1 MCTCT
6 GVIIKVHQKLTN
18 LSALL
23 LVLMGE
29 PVVGE
34 PVVLVSLWQLK
45 NTSNRLG
52 GVGFNRYTSMYMRTC
67 TGVVTKKHQKLTN
80 LSAFVLVLMGELV
93 VDETVVLNYLENV
106 ENRDQAICCNRHTLM
121 YIDCR
126 LTGKDAN
133 WHTQCL
139 HEVGRYLLS
148 YKRKEDFL
156 ESRSR

>member
-6 GVIIKVHQKLTN
+6 GVIIKDHQKLTN

-45 NTSNRLG
+45 NTRNRLG
-52 GVGFNRYTSMYMRTC
+52 GVGFNRYTSVYMCTC
-67 TGVVTKKHQKLTN
+67 TGVVTKKHQ
-80 LSAFVLVLMGELV
+80 VLVLMGELV
-93 VDETVVLNYLENV
+93 VGETVVLNYLENV
-106 ENRDQAICCNRHTLM
+106 ENRDQAICFNRHTLI

-133 WHTQCL
+133 RHTQCL
-139 HEVGRYLLS
+139 HKVGRYLLS

>member
-23 LVLMGE
+23 FVLMGE
-29 PVVGE
+29 LAVGE
-34 PVVLVSLWQLK
+34 PLVLVSLWQL
-45 NTSNRLG
+45 NYTSNRLG
-52 GVGFNRYTSMYMRTC
+52 GVSFNRYTSVYMCTC

-80 LSAFVLVLMGELV
+80 LSAFILVLMGESAV
-93 VDETVVLNYLENV
+93 GETVVLNYLENV
-106 ENRDQAICCNRHTLM
+106 EDRDQAICFNQHTLM

-133 WHTQCL
+133 RHTQCL

-148 YKRKEDFL
+148 YRRKEDFL

>member
-1 MCTCT
+1 MYMRTCT
-6 GVIIKVHQKLTN
+6 GVIIKDHQKLTN

-45 NTSNRLG
+45 NTRNRLG
-52 GVGFNRYTSMYMRTC
+52 GVGFNRYTSVYMCTC

-93 VDETVVLNYLENV
+93 VGETVVLNYLENV
-106 ENRDQAICCNRHTLM
+106 ENRDQAICFNRHTLI

-133 WHTQCL
+133 RHTQCL
-139 HEVGRYLLS
+139 HKVGCYLLS
-148 YKRKEDFL
+148 YKEKKTF
-156 ESRSR
+156 